1 VRLGALIL
9 LCVIVGALL
18 VGSVL
23 RRLDVAWGALISF
36 FAGLLA
42 KLAGGLV
49 LVWTAV
55 GAAERGGVWY
65 GALAAALGVLA
76 LGMLALVGFLAWGV
90 LKYGIDA
97 ED

>member
-1 VRLGALIL
+1 MRLALLIL
-9 LCVIVGALL
+9 LCVIVGGLL

-23 RRLDVAWGALISF
+23 RRLGVAWGWLISF

-42 KLAGGLV
+42 RLTAGLCV
-49 LVWTAV
+49 AWTAV
-55 GAAERGGVWY
+55 EAAELGGAWY
-65 GALAAALGVLA
+65 GLAAALAVLA

-90 LKYGIDA
+90 LKYGIGP